1 MLHVLVG
8 STTTCHRSV
17 LCCRFFFVARS
28 AAPPL
33 SALSERFKIRV
44 CHKENR
50 GDLTLQQDLWQP
62 WWTCV
67 CLKRRNARRNGSIQ
81 WVLTN

>member
-1 MLHVLVG
+1 MSLLAPLRLATGLFCVAV
-8 STTTCHRSV
+8 
-17 LCCRFFFVARS
+17 FFFVARS

>member
-1 MLHVLVG
+1 MSLL
-8 STTTCHRSV
+8 
-17 LCCRFFFVARS
+17 
-28 AAPPL
+28 APL
-33 SALSERFKIRV
+33 RLATGLFCVALSERFKIRV